1 MTKISTNQFKN
12 GIKIILNGAPC
23 SILEHEFHKPGKGQA
38 VMRVKYRN
46 LLTGKVI
53 DKTFKSGESV
63 DQADVIAKEMT
74 YLYSDGENWHFMD
87 QENFDQIS
95 VNEDIM
101 SNAKQWLIGQE
112 ACEVISW
119 NGSPIS
125 IEVPP
130 FVELKITSSEP
141 GVKGDTVSGATKPAT
156 LETGVSIQVPLF
168 VEEGETIKVDTRTSE
183 YAGRK

>member
-12 GIKIILNGAPC
+12 GLKIILNGAPC
-23 SILEHEFHKPGKGQA
+23 SILDHEFHKPGKGQA

-87 QENFDQIS
+87 QESFDQIS
-95 VNEDIM
+95 INEDIM
-101 SNAKQWLIGQE
+101 SDAKQWLIGQE
-112 ACEVISW
+112 TCEVISW

>member
-1 MTKISTNQFKN
+1 
-12 GIKIILNGAPC
+12 
-23 SILEHEFHKPGKGQA
+23 
-38 VMRVKYRN
+38 
-46 LLTGKVI
+46 
-53 DKTFKSGESV
+53 
-63 DQADVIAKEMT
+63 MT

-87 QENFDQIS
+87 QESFDQIS
-95 VNEDIM
+95 INEDIM
-101 SNAKQWLIGQE
+101 SDAKQWLIGQE

-168 VEEGETIKVDTRTSE
+168 VEEGETIKVDTGTSE